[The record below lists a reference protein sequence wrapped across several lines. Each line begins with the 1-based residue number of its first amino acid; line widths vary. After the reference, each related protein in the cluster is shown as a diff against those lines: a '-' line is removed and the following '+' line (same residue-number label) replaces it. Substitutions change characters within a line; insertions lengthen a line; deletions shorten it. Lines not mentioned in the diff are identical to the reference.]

1 LGLIENQTIA
11 VRVNDQGGLIM
22 RILRRM
28 LMVLVM
34 MVLIVNPRKKIK
46 AGLN

>member
-1 LGLIENQTIA
+1 MA
-11 VRVNDQGGLIM
+11 VRLNGQGGLIM

-34 MVLIVNPRKKIK
+34 MVLIVNPGKKSR
-46 AGLN
+46 LD